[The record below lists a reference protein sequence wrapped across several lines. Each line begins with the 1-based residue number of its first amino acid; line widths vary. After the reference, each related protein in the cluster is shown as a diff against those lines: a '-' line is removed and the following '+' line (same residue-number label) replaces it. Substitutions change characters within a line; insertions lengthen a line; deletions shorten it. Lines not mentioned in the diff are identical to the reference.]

1 MVFDNQ
7 AFYAGVFRHNLDAK
21 GRLTIPSKWRF
32 SGDEADIYLGLPNP
46 AGFISVYPPK
56 RIRELE
62 EKLRTIRMTDIEG
75 QQRLTAFLSMTQK
88 FGCDGAGRINLN
100 EELIEH
106 ARIQK
111 GAVLVG
117 AMSWFNIY
125 SAEVYNTLVPETKES
140 KAELLR
146 DFDF

>member
-1 MVFDNQ
+1 MVFENQ
-7 AFYAGVFRHNLDAK
+7 AFYAGVYRHNLDAK

-32 SGDEADIYLGLPNP
+32 QGDEADIYLGLPNP
-46 AGFISVYPPK
+46 AGFISVFPPK

-62 EKLRTIRMTDIEG
+62 EKLRSIKITDLEG
-75 QQRLTAFLSMTQK
+75 QQRMTAFLSMTQK

-100 EELIEH
+100 EDLIDH
-106 ARIQK
+106 AGIAK

-125 SAEVYNTLVPETKES
+125 SAEVYDALMPKTRED
-140 KAELLR
+140 KAALFK